1 MLSKALNMS
10 SSTTSEIRFSSI
22 LLGAGPRSAVR
33 RFQWNLTFY
42 FHSQVGYL
50 AIFIHMARVTK
61 AAFSY
66 FGDKLGDLVYKEMKG
81 AKIVFENRKSSRLPI
96 KFATLASTSRKY
108 P

>member
-1 MLSKALNMS
+1 M
-10 SSTTSEIRFSSI
+10 
-22 LLGAGPRSAVR
+22 
-33 RFQWNLTFY
+33 
-42 FHSQVGYL
+42 
-50 AIFIHMARVTK
+50 K

-66 FGDKLGDLVYKEMKG
+66 FGDKLGDLVYKEIKG